1 VDINARAIAYVKH
14 LLALPAMLSWEAAA
28 LQEPWRET
36 SHEQE
41 VLQFGTLTADYRQA

>member
-1 VDINARAIAYVKH
+1 MSEQSMAYVQQ
-14 LLALPAMLSWEAAA
+14 LLSLPAMNSWLKAA
-28 LQEPWRET
+28 LQEPWREV